1 MKKIIVISVMTVF
14 MLTMSGCNNNSKQV
28 DDTKVKKQQE
38 TTVAPSVKP
47 TDNVDDEVE
56 ATKEIA
62 KKLTDEEI
70 AEAKKVAL
78 EYYATTI
85 FKVNS
90 MEYVV
95 KGSNPRANADCTFMV
110 NVSKGGEVQ
119 NPDRAIN
126 LDREGEG
133 WKVVGEGY

>member
-14 MLTMSGCNNNSKQV
+14 MLIMSGCNNNSKLI
-28 DDTKVKKQQE
+28 DNTKVKEQQE

-70 AEAKKVAL
+70 VEAKKVAL

-85 FKVNS
+85 LKKIII
-90 MEYVV
+90 VV
-95 KGSNPRANADCTFMV
+95 
-110 NVSKGGEVQ
+110 
-119 NPDRAIN
+119 
-126 LDREGEG
+126 
-133 WKVVGEGY
+133 